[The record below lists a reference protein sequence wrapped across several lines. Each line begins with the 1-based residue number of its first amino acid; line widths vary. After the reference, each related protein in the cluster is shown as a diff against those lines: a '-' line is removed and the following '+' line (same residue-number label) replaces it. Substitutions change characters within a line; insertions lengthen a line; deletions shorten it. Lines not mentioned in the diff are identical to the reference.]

1 MGMGRAA
8 EGSEDV
14 GRAMS
19 RGAAHRGEYR
29 QPAGAASEKCPRHP
43 PGVSISRHTKPTICL
58 KKKIS
63 SGALVEN
70 AN

>member
-14 GRAMS
+14 GRAMI
-19 RGAAHRGEYR
+19 RGAADRGEYR
-29 QPAGAASEKCPRHP
+29 QPAGAASEKCPRP
-43 PGVSISRHTKPTICL
+43 PRPFPSRDTRNQLSVSKN
-58 KKKIS
+58 KIS